1 MVTKRFSSAT
11 QKLREKQKKTA
22 KAVRQQATRESD
34 AKKREYTSRMQP
46 EKKLDPAQEERCKG
60 IVTRVLK
67 KLGHKQSD
75 FSAADIGELV
85 GIARAQHLDV
95 IRGSRRTSHDYG
107 KFHALLFLNRPTSIK
122 LNTDV
127 LVHITWNVQLEA
139 QKTFWK
145 KK

>member
-1 MVTKRFSSAT
+1 MTLVIQYMHTCMYILNLEIPTKFKYVLLIYFLMVTKRFSSAT

-67 KLGHKQSD
+67 K
-75 FSAADIGELV
+75 I
-85 GIARAQHLDV
+85 
-95 IRGSRRTSHDYG
+95 
-107 KFHALLFLNRPTSIK
+107 
-122 LNTDV
+122 
-127 LVHITWNVQLEA
+127 
-139 QKTFWK
+139 
-145 KK
+145 